1 MAHTYS
7 ANFVHCVFSTKNRTN
22 SIPAELQEQ
31 LWAYLLGIANH
42 LKLKT
47 LAIGGTANHVH
58 VLVGLPSTMTVV
70 ETVQKLKANSSR
82 WLGEHGVDF
91 QWQDGYGVFS
101 VSSSMLDTV
110 QAYIRNQ
117 QQHHQKRSFEDEFR
131 ALLDKSGVSYDAGQL
146 FAA

>member
-7 ANFVHCVFSTKNRTN
+7 ANFVHCVFSTKNRMN
-22 SIPAELQEQ
+22 SIPSDLQER
-31 LWAYLLGIANH
+31 LWAYLLEIANH

-47 LAIGGTANHVH
+47 LAIGGTANHIH
-58 VLVGLPSTMTVV
+58 VLVSLPSTMTVA
-70 ETVQKLKANSSR
+70 EMVQQLKANSSR
-82 WLGEHGVDF
+82 WMGEHGVEF

-101 VSSSMLDTV
+101 VSPSMLDAV

-131 ALLDKSGVSYDAGQL
+131 VLLNKSCISYDPQQL
-146 FAA
+146 FAV